1 MTSLYEFFLQN
12 CILCDLAKEMHLFR
26 MKNII
31 EKLIQ
36 VESGAVDGAGE
47 IVYAWT
53 TWNVVL
59 EMLLYRLNEYKQ
71 RLLEESDRIVERS
84 HKDRSKVE
92 GS

>member
-1 MTSLYEFFLQN
+1 
-12 CILCDLAKEMHLFR
+12 MHIFR

-36 VESGAVDGAGE
+36 VESGGVDGAGE

-59 EMLLYRLNEYKQ
+59 EMLLFRLKQYKQ
-71 RLLEESDRIVERS
+71 KLLEESDKIVERRQDS
-84 HKDRSKVE
+84 QE
-92 GS
+92 L

>member
-1 MTSLYEFFLQN
+1 
-12 CILCDLAKEMHLFR
+12 MHIFR

-59 EMLLYRLNEYKQ
+59 EMLLFRLKEYKQ
-71 RLLEESDRIVERS
+71 KLLEESDKIVERRQDS
-84 HKDRSKVE
+84 QE
-92 GS
+92 L